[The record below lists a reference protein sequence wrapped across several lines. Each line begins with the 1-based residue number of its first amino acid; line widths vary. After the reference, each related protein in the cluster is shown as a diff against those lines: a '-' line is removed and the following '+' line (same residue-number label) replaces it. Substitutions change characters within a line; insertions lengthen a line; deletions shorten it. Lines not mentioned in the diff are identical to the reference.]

1 MKKCRFIIRLKESPL
16 VDIKWI
22 VCLFLC
28 FFYAVTFGQTTRFKV
43 ALPLGANLAQI
54 KGDPYRG
61 YLKWGLTAGVE
72 GIAQLDK
79 KHQLSAGVL
88 FQQLGGFPSET
99 EIKRD
104 GENYLDMRLTYIEV
118 PFLAH
123 FLWKEKDD
131 NYRFDWHIGGSVARL
146 LSSRLTGTRTV
157 TVGGGEEPHPVFE
170 LIDRQ
175 SEFRNF
181 ALQGIFG
188 IRYYAHPKINFT
200 IRHSYSFTP
209 FFQASETD
217 LELNNLN
224 NFYWSFLVAYVIE

>member
-1 MKKCRFIIRLKESPL
+1 MRLKDRPL
-16 VDIKWI
+16 MRIKWI
-22 VCLFLC
+22 ACLFFCL
-28 FFYAVTFGQTTRFKV
+28 FYSVIIAQPSRFKV
-43 ALPLGANLAQI
+43 ALPVGTNVAQI

-72 GIAQLDK
+72 GLAQLDE

-88 FQQLGGFPSET
+88 FQQIGGFPSET

-157 TVGGGEEPHPVFE
+157 TVGGGEEPHPIFE

-175 SEFRNF
+175 GEFRNF
-181 ALQGIFG
+181 SLQGITG
-188 IRYYAHPKINFT
+188 LRYYVHPQVSLT
-200 IRHSYSFTP
+200 VRHTYAFTP
-209 FFQASETD
+209 FFQPGETD
-217 LELNNLN
+217 LELNKLN
-224 NFYWSFLVAYVIE
+224 NFYWSFLVAYVLE